1 MIVRSIGAYSS
12 NYKSYYC
19 LQSST
24 PVHAAI
30 FFPNGNK
37 IYVWALTPNSKYGE
51 YYFDF
56 MSNHTFLAPINN
68 IGLSE
73 NGLHLFVSIRRV
85 YWELLSMER
94 FYDTCSTLKNSTQ
107 KQRDDWRKAS
117 PDEYDDLEHCCNTT
131 DYRLPSLIDFVEY
144 IGMCPSQ

>member
-1 MIVRSIGAYSS
+1 MMVRSIGAYTS
-12 NYKSYYC
+12 NYKSYMC

-30 FFPNGNK
+30 FFSKGNK
-37 IYVWALTPNSKYGE
+37 VEIWALTPNSRYAD
-51 YYFDF
+51 YYFDY
-56 MSNHTFLAPINN
+56 MSIHTFLAPIHD
-68 IGLSE
+68 IGLSN
-73 NGLHLFVSIRRV
+73 NGLHLFVSTHRV

-107 KQRDDWRKAS
+107 QQRDDWRNSS
-117 PDEYDDLEHCCNTT
+117 PEDYDDLEHRCNTT

-144 IGMCPSQ
+144 VGMCPSQ